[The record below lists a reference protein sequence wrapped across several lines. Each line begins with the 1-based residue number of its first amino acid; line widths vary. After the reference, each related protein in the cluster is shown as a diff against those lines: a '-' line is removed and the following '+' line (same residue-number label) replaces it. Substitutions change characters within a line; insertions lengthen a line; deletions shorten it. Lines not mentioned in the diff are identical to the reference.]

1 MPTESFRDLLPPEG
15 KIKSLRGV
23 QALILPTKHVTEAKS
38 LLAAGALLLHGLDQ
52 PRTVTE
58 LWEAVRG
65 DEIPSFDRFVLAAE
79 MLYAIGAV
87 DFRDGLLEKHRR

>member
-1 MPTESFRDLLPPEG
+1 M
-15 KIKSLRGV
+15 
-23 QALILPTKHVTEAKS
+23 ILPTKHISEAES
-38 LLAAGALLLHGLDQ
+38 LLAAGAVLLHELDQ

-65 DEIPSFDRFVLAAE
+65 DEIASFDRFVLAAE

-87 DFRDGLLEKHRR
+87 DFRDGLLEKRRR

>member
-1 MPTESFRDLLPPEG
+1 M
-15 KIKSLRGV
+15 
-23 QALILPTKHVTEAKS
+23 ILPTKHVSEAES
-38 LLAAGALLLHGLDQ
+38 LLGAGALLLNELDQ

-65 DEIPSFDRFVLAAE
+65 DEIASFDRFVLAAE
-79 MLYAIGAV
+79 MLYVIGVV

>member
-1 MPTESFRDLLPPEG
+1 M
-15 KIKSLRGV
+15 
-23 QALILPTKHVTEAKS
+23 ILPTKHVSEAKS
-38 LLAAGALLLHGLDQ
+38 LLGAGALLLHELDQ

-65 DEIPSFDRFVLAAE
+65 DEISSFDRFVLAAE

-87 DFRDGLLEKHRR
+87 DFRDGLLEKRQR

>member
-1 MPTESFRDLLPPEG
+1 M
-15 KIKSLRGV
+15 
-23 QALILPTKHVTEAKS
+23 ILPTKHVSEAKS

-87 DFRDGLLEKHRR
+87 DFRDGLLKRHRR